1 MSVTTTARLRHCSIP
16 PRKMR
21 LVANMVKGLPIQK
34 ALDILNFTKRAA
46 AFHIAKTLKSAAAN
60 AFSMVGT
67 DHVKP
72 EDLYVKSIT
81 VDPAPSAKR
90 IRFQSMGR
98 VFRYRKR
105 HSHLTVVLEER
116 ATASAQAPTV
126 TKDKSKPAAEG
137 ASGEAQ
143 GKKAAPRKAKS
154 AAKKSAKKA
163 PAKAA
168 SKAPAK
174 GKKAAPAKKAK
185 KTK

>member
-21 LVANMVKGLPIQK
+21 LVANLVRGLPIQK
-34 ALDILNFTKRAA
+34 ALDVLNFTKRAA

-105 HSHLTVVLEER
+105 HSHLTVVLEEKA
-116 ATASAQAPTV
+116 ATPV
-126 TKDKSKPAAEG
+126 TPVAVKDKTKPTAEG
-137 ASGEAQ
+137 EAGETQ
-143 GKKAAPRKAKS
+143 VKKTAPKKTKS
-154 AAKKSAKKA
+154 AARKSAKKT
-163 PAKAA
+163 PTKAA
-168 SKAPAK
+168 
-174 GKKAAPAKKAK
+174 KKAAARGKKVTPAKKLKKAK
-185 KTK
+185 

>member
-1 MSVTTTARLRHCSIP
+1 MAVTTTARLKHCSIP

-21 LVANMVKGLPIQK
+21 LVANLVKGMPIQK
-34 ALDILNFTKRAA
+34 ALDVLNFTKRTA

-81 VDPAPSAKR
+81 VDAAPSAKR

-105 HSHLTVVLEER
+105 HSHLTVVLEEK
-116 ATASAQAPTV
+116 AVAPV
-126 TKDKSKPAAEG
+126 TTPAAKDKTKPTAENE
-137 ASGEAQ
+137 AGETQ
-143 GKKAAPRKAKS
+143 VKKTTPRKTKS
-154 AAKKSAKKA
+154 EAKKSAKKA
-163 PAKAA
+163 PTTAAKKAA
-168 SKAPAK
+168 AK
-174 GKKAAPAKKAK
+174 GKKAPAKQSKKAK
-185 KTK
+185 

>member
-1 MSVTTTARLRHCSIP
+1 
-16 PRKMR
+16 MR
-21 LVANMVKGLPIQK
+21 LVANLVKGLPIQK

-46 AFHIAKTLKSAAAN
+46 AYHIAKTLKSAAAN

-105 HSHLTVVLEER
+105 HSHLTVVLEEKA
-116 ATASAQAPTV
+116 ATPTAAPV
-126 TKDKSKPAAEG
+126 AAKEKSKTSAEG
-137 ASGEAQ
+137 AAGDAQ
-143 GKKAAPRKAKS
+143 VKKSTPKKAKS
-154 AAKKSAKKA
+154 SAKKSAKKA

-168 SKAPAK
+168 KKSPTK
-174 GKKAAPAKKAK
+174 GKQAAPAKKAK
-185 KTK
+185 KSK

>member
-1 MSVTTTARLRHCSIP
+1 
-16 PRKMR
+16 
-21 LVANMVKGLPIQK
+21 
-34 ALDILNFTKRAA
+34 
-46 AFHIAKTLKSAAAN
+46 
-60 AFSMVGT
+60 MVGT